1 MLKFIIQFIHSTGI
15 SFTEI
20 EKEWTDPTSEE
31 EFRILLGKINTKNVS
46 REKYPLTLHWNDYTN
61 YVSNKRISEAVG
73 ILRMERNKILQNTDW
88 VLTHDNALSL
98 ENLDEWIQYR
108 KTLRDFFSSPSFN
121 LIFKDGTNEID
132 RIAMNFPPVQ
142 PQIIR
147 K

>member
-1 MLKFIIQFIHSTGI
+1 MQWTIEIKIQI
-15 SFTEI
+15 
-20 EKEWTDPTSEE
+20 
-31 EFRILLGKINTKNVS
+31 
-46 REKYPLTLHWNDYTN
+46 TN
-61 YVSNKRISEAVG
+61 YVSNKKISEALG